1 MFVHDSQRYQA
12 HNPGDHGFTVY
23 GSIKVKP
30 CVPRLCSGVGS
41 LYYWY
46 QDIDTS
52 TSIAAARVASQRSQ
66 PQGGLTLP

>member
-1 MFVHDSQRYQA
+1 MFVHDSQSYQA

-30 CVPRLCSGVGS
+30 YLGCTVCSGVGIPRIAIIG
-41 LYYWY
+41 
-46 QDIDTS
+46 IDM
-52 TSIAAARVASQRSQ
+52 SIAAARVASQRSQ

>member
-30 CVPRLCSGVGS
+30 YLGCTVCSGVGS

-46 QDIDTS
+46 RYC